1 MPGETVT
8 ATFLL
13 ENAGYMFVGDTFT
26 LKEGTTEVAT
36 GTITSIDGIEVDML
50 YYKDKGYYTTG
61 DVDFGKTVYANVEL
75 ADAEWKVIMD
85 TGVATYKVYD
95 SKGAE
100 ITVVNGVFTLGA
112 SDTVTLVFTPVD
124 GGGVDTCAIREDI

>member
-1 MPGETVT
+1 MPRAVT
-8 ATFLL
+8 IKIYGGNHYEKKILDS
-13 ENAGYMFVGDTFT
+13 Y
-26 LKEGTTEVAT
+26 
-36 GTITSIDGIEVDML
+36 
-50 YYKDKGYYTTG
+50 
-61 DVDFGKTVYANVEL
+61 NVEL

-112 SDTVTLVFTPVD
+112 SDTVTLVFTPVG
-124 GGGVDTCAIREDI
+124 GGGVDACAIQQKK